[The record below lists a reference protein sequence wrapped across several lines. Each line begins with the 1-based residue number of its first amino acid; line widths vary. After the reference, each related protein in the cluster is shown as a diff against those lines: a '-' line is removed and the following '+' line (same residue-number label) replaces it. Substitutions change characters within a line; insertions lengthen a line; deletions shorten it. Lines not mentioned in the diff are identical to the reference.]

1 MILLYPRSAVDS
13 SLVGVPARYR
23 YTGIIGGK
31 SPGSCK
37 GSSVKRNQIESAVGS
52 LRYVSLIAVIS
63 AGFGSALMFLIGAV
77 KIYNAYAIFMYDGLV
92 TGSDGVITSK
102 QTIAYLV
109 QGIDAFLIALVFMIF
124 SGGVYNLFIRRG
136 DLGVEPEVSHTRIQS
151 ISQLKSIIAE
161 LIVIILFV
169 NFMEDVLASDINT
182 YQWEMLVIP
191 SSILFLAGSLKLL
204 DLKDR

>member
-1 MILLYPRSAVDS
+1 M
-13 SLVGVPARYR
+13 
-23 YTGIIGGK
+23 K
-31 SPGSCK
+31 K
-37 GSSVKRNQIESAVGS
+37 NQIERAFGS

-77 KIYNAYAIFMYDGLV
+77 KIYNAYAIFMYDGMV
-92 TGSDGVITSK
+92 TGSGGVITSK

-136 DLGVEPEVSHTRIQS
+136 DLGVEPEVSQTRIHS

-169 NFMEDVLASDINT
+169 NFMEDVLASDIDT

-191 SSILFLAGSLKLL
+191 ASILFLAGSLKLL

>member
-1 MILLYPRSAVDS
+1 L
-13 SLVGVPARYR
+13 
-23 YTGIIGGK
+23 
-31 SPGSCK
+31 
-37 GSSVKRNQIESAVGS
+37 KRNQIESAVGS

>member
-1 MILLYPRSAVDS
+1 MKIDRIERT
-13 SLVGVPARYR
+13 VGY
-23 YTGIIGGK
+23 
-31 SPGSCK
+31 
-37 GSSVKRNQIESAVGS
+37 

-63 AGFGSALMFLIGAV
+63 AGFGSALMFLIGAI
-77 KIYNAYAIFMYDGLV
+77 KTYNAYAVLIYGGLAID
-92 TGSDGVITSK
+92 SDAVITSK
-102 QTIAYLV
+102 HAIAYLV

-136 DLGVEPEVSHTRIQS
+136 NVGPDSEKGLTRIHS

-169 NFMEDVLASDINT
+169 NFMEDVLASDIDT
-182 YQWEMLVIP
+182 YQWEILVIP
-191 SSILFLAGSLKLL
+191 ASILFLAGSLKLL